1 MKFIKI
7 LKPARHQWLTPI
19 SLATQKAEIQTIAVQ
34 WQFGQKVHETPSQ
47 STA

>member
-19 SLATQKAEIQTIAVQ
+19 SLATQKVEIRRIV
-34 WQFGQKVHETPSQ
+34 VRSQ
-47 STA
+47 GWEIV